1 MSLADILLTKSLAL
15 IIELHN
21 LEPGTFRRHVDTVWL
36 PYAAALSSLRAAMAH
51 LKPMQFTCR
60 RQRHGTL

>member
-21 LEPGTFRRHVDTVWL
+21 LEPGTFRRHRLV
-36 PYAAALSSLRAAMAH
+36 AL
-51 LKPMQFTCR
+51 CR
-60 RQRHGTL
+60 CFVFP